1 MKKEVGHSFLA
12 RLGKTKLRPGGIEA
26 TQWLIDQAHLTKD
39 SQVLEVAC
47 NMGTTMVQL
56 GKQYGCHVVGID
68 RDPKVIA
75 KAQANIQKNGLAD
88 LLTAQQGNAFKL
100 PFEDN
105 SFDVVINEAMLTMF
119 ADEAKEKAVKEYHR
133 VLKPGGVLL
142 THDVCIASDID
153 LEEIRGRLSE
163 TINVHVYPLRK
174 HEWAQVFNQ
183 NGFALTQ
190 KSGPM
195 SLMNLRGMIKDEG
208 LGGTLRIIKNGLK
221 KDSWPMFKRMYT
233 FFNSNAEHLNYIAN
247 CSTKEE

>member
-1 MKKEVGHSFLA
+1 M
-12 RLGKTKLRPGGIEA
+12 RPGGIED
-26 TQWLIDQAHLTKD
+26 THWLIDQAHLTKA

-163 TINVHVYPLRK
+163 TSTFTRY
-174 HEWAQVFNQ
+174 AST
-183 NGFALTQ
+183 NGRRCLT
-190 KSGPM
+190 KMASP
-195 SLMNLRGMIKDEG
+195 
-208 LGGTLRIIKNGLK
+208 
-221 KDSWPMFKRMYT
+221 
-233 FFNSNAEHLNYIAN
+233 
-247 CSTKEE
+247 

>member
-105 SFDVVINEAMLTMF
+105 SFDVVINEAM
-119 ADEAKEKAVKEYHR
+119 
-133 VLKPGGVLL
+133 
-142 THDVCIASDID
+142 
-153 LEEIRGRLSE
+153 